1 MAKPIHTSRQGI
13 VTNSKEDATT
23 KMPATHTPNKQAIP
37 TLHNPLR
44 HNKPTEDDSNKGAP
58 KVDMV
63 RLRRQIQ
70 VVQVRPTVAT
80 VRQISRT
87 FEDEN

>member
-1 MAKPIHTSRQGI
+1 MAKPIHTNRQGT
-13 VTNSKEDATT
+13 VTNSKEDATS
-23 KMPATHTPNKQAIP
+23 KTPAIP

-44 HNKPTEDDSNKGAP
+44 HNKPMEGDSNKGAP

-63 RLRRQIQ
+63 RLRRRIQ
-70 VVQVRPTVAT
+70 VVQVRPTVVT

-87 FEDEN
+87 SRG